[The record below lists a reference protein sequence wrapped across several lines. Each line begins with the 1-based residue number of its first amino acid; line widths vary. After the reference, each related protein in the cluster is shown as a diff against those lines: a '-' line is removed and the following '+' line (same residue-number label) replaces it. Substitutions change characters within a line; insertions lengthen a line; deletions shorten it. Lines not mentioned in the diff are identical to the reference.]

1 MISGSLL
8 TIILPLYVLFLV
20 VPVYVASQ
28 YGRAARPRYEFNY
41 PILHP
46 GFRLPRMRTVP
57 STLTC
62 VPGVRQRS
70 VETFS

>member
-20 VPVYVASQ
+20 VPVCVASQ
-28 YGRAARPRYEFNY
+28 YGRAGRPRSEFNY
-41 PILHP
+41 PVLHP
-46 GFRLPRMRTVP
+46 RFRLPRMGTVP

-70 VETFS
+70 TETFS

>member
-8 TIILPLYVLFLV
+8 TIILPLYVIFLV

-28 YGRAARPRYEFNY
+28 YGRAGRPRSEFNY

-46 GFRLPRMRTVP
+46 GLGCRACGQFRQL
-57 STLTC
+57 
-62 VPGVRQRS
+62 
-70 VETFS
+70 